1 MSTIKA
7 NAYLDASGGN
17 NATING
23 IVPITI
29 AAVGGSSSS
38 VTMSG
43 TAVTFTGIPEGV
55 KKVRIVVSAMIS
67 NSGRFLVR
75 IGSGSLLTTGYVSG
89 AAFVGNVTNAA
100 GATNGF
106 TTEGNGGS
114 TGYSGTVTLTLESGN
129 RWVYHHDYAYQGG
142 TSQDIGSGYISVGG
156 TLDRVSLLKSDGT
169 AFTSGN
175 AIAYWEFV

>member
-23 IVPITI
+23 IVPITT

-43 TAVTFTGIPEGV
+43 TAVTFTGIPAGV
-55 KKVRIVVSAMIS
+55 KKVQVAITTMIS
-67 NSGRFLVR
+67 NSGKFLVR
-75 IGSGSLLTTGYVSG
+75 VGAGSLLTTGYVSS
-89 AAFVGNVTNAA
+89 AAYIAGVTNSAS
-100 GATNGF
+100 ATNGF
-106 TTEGNGGS
+106 TTEGAGGT
-114 TGYSGTVTLTLESGN
+114 TGFSGVVTLTLQSGN
-129 RWVYHHDYAYQGG
+129 QWLYHHDYVFQTGSA
-142 TSQDIGSGYISVGG
+142 QDIGSGYISVGG

-175 AIAYWEFV
+175 AIAYWEFA